1 MRLQRRPDTA
11 IIHYNSDGWPALLTE
26 SQMAIMERA
35 KLTIGPWV
43 WEMGEVPTKLE
54 ISKNVV
60 TGRAIEKMLSAS
72 QANIRWEAGL

>member
-1 MRLQRRPDTA
+1 
-11 IIHYNSDGWPALLTE
+11 
-26 SQMAIMERA
+26 MAIMERA